1 MAVVKKVRTC
11 GECKKT
17 FKNPESFRF
26 HKYKFGNCRSDE
38 ALRVVGFYETPTG
51 WVLDKTVG
59 NK

>member
-1 MAVVKKVRTC
+1 VAVVKKVRTC

-26 HKYKFGNCRSDE
+26 HKYRFGTCRNDE
-38 ALRVVGFYETPTG
+38 ALRVVGYSETPTG

-59 NK
+59 KK